1 MHKHAATFFCLL
13 SLAAIAEAAS
23 TPDPT
28 RSEYLVSKQAG
39 FEMQEGE
46 GAYYSLTVD
55 LVKSVAGTLYVIA
68 RFDNPEDATK
78 PLSTEVIVQAG
89 SRTFHVRSQ
98 PLTAL
103 KNKKRYK
110 IALQLYSDAACTQL
124 IGSHVQ
130 EVVINVDRNMKA
142 LIADKFGVKV
152 L

>member
-1 MHKHAATFFCLL
+1 
-13 SLAAIAEAAS
+13 
-23 TPDPT
+23 
-28 RSEYLVSKQAG
+28 
-39 FEMQEGE
+39 
-46 GAYYSLTVD
+46 
-55 LVKSVAGTLYVIA
+55 
-68 RFDNPEDATK
+68 
-78 PLSTEVIVQAG
+78 VIVQAG

-142 LIADKFGVKV
+142 LSADKFGVKV